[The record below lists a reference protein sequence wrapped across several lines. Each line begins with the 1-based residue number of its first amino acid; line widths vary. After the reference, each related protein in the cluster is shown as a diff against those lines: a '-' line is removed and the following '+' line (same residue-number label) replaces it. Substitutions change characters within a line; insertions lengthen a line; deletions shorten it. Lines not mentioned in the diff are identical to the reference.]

1 MERETQS
8 KIDESMTKTDIEGPF
23 VMENTQRGVFS
34 SKQRA
39 YLWTDVNGNVSSGY
53 GDAIM
58 SKIDESMTKSDT
70 EGPFVMGNT
79 LSWDNFVIS
88 SHLML
93 FRNICLGTY
102 GAMTVSSG
110 SIKKT
115 QRRVMV
121 DTASSWNS
129 QSTERTFICCSC
141 HGLVLSSRLSS
152 TST

>member
-1 MERETQS
+1 
-8 KIDESMTKTDIEGPF
+8 MTKTDIEGPF

-39 YLWTDVNGNVSSGY
+39 YLWTGNVSSGY

-70 EGPFVMGNT
+70 EGSFVMGNT
-79 LSWDNFVIS
+79 HNFVIS

-93 FRNICLGTY
+93 FRNICLGIY

-110 SIKKT
+110 RIPPPPGTHNQLKGHSSVVV
-115 QRRVMV
+115 VMGSFCRH
-121 DTASSWNS
+121 DY
-129 QSTERTFICCSC
+129 
-141 HGLVLSSRLSS
+141 HLHRLNIL
-152 TST
+152 